1 MIRINVVLP
10 APFGPSRPYI
20 PQFSAKLVR
29 SRATV
34 SPYSLLTFSSTSAIT
49 LRAPSQ
55 FYARALRLHSRQ
67 DAPNSN
73 PLSKMTSA
81 TGFQMSFH

>member
-1 MIRINVVLP
+1 MV
-10 APFGPSRPYI
+10 
-20 PQFSAKLVR
+20 
-29 SRATV
+29 
-34 SPYSLLTFSSTSAIT
+34 
-49 LRAPSQ
+49 
-55 FYARALRLHSRQ
+55 LRLHSRQ